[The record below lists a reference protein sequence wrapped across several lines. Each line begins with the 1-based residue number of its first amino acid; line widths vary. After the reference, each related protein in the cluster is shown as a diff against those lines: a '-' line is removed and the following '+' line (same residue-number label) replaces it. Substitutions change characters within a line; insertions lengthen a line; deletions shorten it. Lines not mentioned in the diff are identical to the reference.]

1 MVALHVRGISL
12 CLVLFSFWNLM
23 HSLIIGI
30 SLIKEVNLF
39 LHLLIQ
45 YLLSTRLD
53 ARGTKKRTRPCPR
66 GYVVQEAG
74 GRLVRRQTTVY
85 LMPP

>member
-1 MVALHVRGISL
+1 MS
-12 CLVLFSFWNLM
+12 
-23 HSLIIGI
+23 SLIIGI

-45 YLLSTRLD
+45 YLLNIRLD
-53 ARGTKKRTRPCPR
+53 ARDAKNRTWPCPR